1 MINQYE
7 VDNTNFENIYE
18 LNSIDD
24 FYANNDVQNI
34 DLIPLD
40 YFKENCTKNILHF
53 FCIHEY
59 VIKDFPIIYSIVSS
73 LPLTNLEK
81 NLLLVRFRRI
91 NIYCLKNFKS
101 LSNYYTKSKLFIII
115 CGILN
120 PSLLSINHDVE
131 SSYYNLLFWTVWS
144 LQLMVSLVTS
154 FISFYKWDKKY
165 FLYNSY
171 KSKINQEIWYYLE
184 LTGKYGKSIINNDIE
199 NRKNIIIE
207 ANHKN
212 KLSSFL
218 ENIENLFKKLKDN
231 DLEIENSNE
240 ENSQDS
246 KNKMK
251 FIKSALENKN
261 SPSSPKN
268 KEFDIFS
275 KQVDSKNEDENNYFN
290 EENNI
295 HNEEQKK
302 DDKNNIHNE
311 EQKKD
316 NENDNHV

>member
-1 MINQYE
+1 MNHYE
-7 VDNTNFENIYE
+7 IDNTNFENIYE
-18 LNSIDD
+18 INSIDD
-24 FYANNDVQNI
+24 FYLNNESQNI
-34 DLIPLD
+34 DLIPIE
-40 YFKENCTKNILHF
+40 YFKENCYKNISHF

-59 VIKDFPIIYSIVSS
+59 VIKDFAIIYEIVSS

-81 NLLLVRFRRI
+81 NLILVRFRRI
-91 NIYCLKNFKS
+91 NLYCLKNFKS

-120 PSLLSINHDVE
+120 PSLLSINHDVN
-131 SSYYNLLFWTVWS
+131 SNHYSTLFWIVWS

-171 KSKINQEIWYYLE
+171 KSRINQEIWYYLE

-212 KLSSFL
+212 KLSYFL
-218 ENIENLFKKLKDN
+218 ESIENLFRKLKDY

-240 ENSQDS
+240 ENNQDS
-246 KNKMK
+246 RNKMK
-251 FIKSALENKN
+251 FIKSAIENK
-261 SPSSPKN
+261 SPPSLTDN
-268 KEFDIFS
+268 KEKEFNIFS
-275 KQVDSKNEDENNYFN
+275 KEAQQNDEENQNTNENTDENTDENSKKNEHEDE
-290 EENNI
+290 
-295 HNEEQKK
+295 KK
-302 DDKNNIHNE
+302 TNDDNFE
-311 EQKKD
+311 
-316 NENDNHV
+316 

>member
-7 VDNTNFENIYE
+7 IENNNFENIYE
-18 LNSIDD
+18 INSLDDLNLNMN
-24 FYANNDVQNI
+24 AQNI
-34 DLIPLD
+34 DLIPID
-40 YFKENCTKNILHF
+40 YFKQDCRKECLHF
-53 FCIHEY
+53 FNIHEY
-59 VIKDFPIIYSIVSS
+59 VIKDFAIIYDIVSS

-91 NIYCLKNFKS
+91 NLYCLKNFKA
-101 LSNYYTKSKLFIII
+101 LSTYYTKSKLFMII

-120 PSLLSINHDVE
+120 PSLLSINNDVN
-131 SSYYNLLFWTVWS
+131 SPNYTFLFWTVWS
-144 LQLMVSLVTS
+144 LQIMVSLVTS

-171 KSKINQEIWYYLE
+171 KSRINQEIWYYLE

-212 KLSSFL
+212 KLSYFL
-218 ENIENLFKKLKDN
+218 ENIENLFKKLKDY

-246 KNKMK
+246 RNKMK
-251 FIKSALENKN
+251 FIKSALDNKSPPSLTENKE
-261 SPSSPKN
+261 
-268 KEFDIFS
+268 KEFNIFS
-275 KQVDSKNEDENNYFN
+275 KETQKAQDDQEDHEN
-290 EENNI
+290 
-295 HNEEQKK
+295 
-302 DDKNNIHNE
+302 DKNDKIDINQQENKQE
-311 EQKKD
+311 ETKFD
-316 NENDNHV
+316 EV